1 MIKKIKEIFLS
12 FSQRGGFH
20 IFGSTILLRL
30 IQFILGILIIRL
42 LPKAEY
48 GYIGYSF
55 SIIQLL
61 VPFSGLGLHLA
72 LLHFGPNMKTETEKI
87 ALFGFTVQKGLI
99 YSLITSV
106 VIFLFSGFM
115 AARMPGA
122 AVYLKIFSLYIISY
136 FLFYVCV
143 SFIRIKKEN
152 RKYAASLLANSILV
166 FVLSMTGV
174 ILFGAKGY
182 AAGFI
187 AAPAVTGI
195 VLLFVIKK
203 SSGRKSFIF
212 EKSDRLNLDRKE
224 YVKYGIHT
232 GLGSI
237 ASQMAWQM
245 DTIMLG
251 LLLAQSTLVATYKAA
266 SLIPFSLIFIP
277 SVFMQ
282 TDFVYIA
289 ERYKDGRYLFNYY
302 KKYCMIFL
310 PTAAA
315 VLGVWYLFNDTIVL
329 LFGQNYVDALPVM
342 NILMI
347 NVFSTFLFRV
357 PLGNILAAV
366 GKAKWNSYSAIV
378 LLVINLGLNYIL
390 IPKFGVFGAAYATV
404 SAIGLSSVINIVL
417 FFVYLRSLKTSEV
430 S

>member
-1 MIKKIKEIFLS
+1 MIKKITQTFLS
-12 FSQRGGFH
+12 FKDRGGIH
-20 IFGSTILLRL
+20 IFASTILLRI
-30 IQFILGILIIRL
+30 IQFVLGVLIIRFL
-42 LPKAEY
+42 TKEDY
-48 GYIGYSF
+48 GNVSYSF

-87 ALFGFTVQKGLI
+87 ALFGFTVQKGII
-99 YSLITSV
+99 YSFITSA
-106 VIFLFSGFM
+106 VIFLFSGIM

-136 FLFYVCV
+136 FLFYVCI

-174 ILFGAKGY
+174 ILFGGKGY
-182 AAGFI
+182 AVGFI

-195 VLLFVIKK
+195 ILLSMIKK
-203 SSGRKSFIF
+203 SAGKTSTLFK
-212 EKSDRLNLDRKE
+212 KSDKLTLDHKE
-224 YVKYGIHT
+224 YIKYGIHT

-251 LLLAQSTLVATYKAA
+251 LLLAESTLVATYKVA

-289 ERYKDGRYLFNYY
+289 ERYKDGHYLLNYY
-302 KKYCMIFL
+302 KKYCMVFL
-310 PTAAA
+310 PITAA

-366 GKAKWNSYSAIV
+366 GKAKWNSYSAVV
-378 LLVINLGLNYIL
+378 LLVINLGLNYVL
-390 IPKFGVFGAAYATV
+390 IPKYGVFGAACATV
-404 SAIGLSSVINIVL
+404 SAIGLSSVINVVL